1 MKKNNFT
8 LEELRQEKIRRL
20 KREQLRR
27 SAQKSLKDFIIYLD
41 NSYLMGWVHEEI
53 CDTLDQFYEDVKNKK
68 SPRLI
73 ICMPPRSGKS
83 QIISRNFPAYLFGR
97 DPNLN
102 IITASYSGDL
112 SSRFNLDVQ
121 RIIDSDEYRSIFPN
135 TLLGGKAYPQYKKTD
150 SLFEIV
156 NAKGSYRSAG
166 VGGGLTGM
174 GCDILIIDDP
184 LKDRAEANSPTIRNK
199 LMDWYKSTAYTRLSD
214 GGGVIILQTRW
225 HPIKDDTPVLTAKGW
240 KKHGDLRVGDQ
251 VYGINGKL
259 VTVTHITPPVWC
271 DVQVE
276 TKQETIVCSS
286 THLWATQTRTDN
298 NAVVKEA
305 GELLGQKNR
314 YLPKIAPL
322 DFEKKSKLPIDPY
335 WLGLWL
341 GDGSKL
347 EPMIRSSYKYQ
358 NHVRNTVYDI
368 SKVRTDKQGNL
379 YVYYC
384 NQGLRAKLA
393 ELNLL
398 NNKHIPDIYLYSS
411 VEDRLKLV
419 AGLIDTDGDHSLNV
433 LRFANSNLRLIKGL
447 KFVLRSLGMKVNNSE
462 IVNKEGSTTEIK
474 GQSITRRMNCY
485 RFSFTPT
492 MEIPVKLDYKKCK
505 VGKNKLRGVKF
516 SNAPENL
523 QGWGRCITTTA
534 EDGLYLVG
542 ESLIP
547 THNTSDLAGQLI
559 QAMHNDE
566 DADKFKVIE
575 YQAIAE
581 HDEAHRKKG
590 EALHPERFS
599 LAKLLAIKN
608 TIGAYEWSS
617 LYQQHPV
624 PKEGALFK
632 LDNFKRYNEKSKPAQ
647 FDLMVGSW
655 DMTFKDNK
663 TNDFVVGQ
671 IWGRKGADFY
681 LLDEFRGQW
690 DFVKTLDIFV
700 NVAEKYHNV
709 NAWLVEDKAN
719 GSAIISTLKKH
730 ISGIKPITPKESK
743 IARAEAISTYVE
755 SGNVY
760 IPEQASYMND
770 LEFEIVNFPA
780 VEHDDQIDSM
790 TQALNYFREKAPIK
804 ISENNLKILRYGRY
818 NRR

>member
-27 SAQKSLKDFIIYLD
+27 SAQTSLKDFILYLD
-41 NSYLMGWVHEEI
+41 DSYLMGWIHEEK

-102 IITASYSGDL
+102 IITASYSADL

-121 RIIDSDEYRSIFPN
+121 RIIDSDDYRNIFSN

-174 GCDILIIDDP
+174 GCEILIIDDP

-225 HPIKDDTPVLTAKGW
+225 HTA
-240 KKHGDLRVGDQ
+240 
-251 VYGINGKL
+251 
-259 VTVTHITPPVWC
+259 
-271 DVQVE
+271 
-276 TKQETIVCSS
+276 
-286 THLWATQTRTDN
+286 
-298 NAVVKEA
+298 
-305 GELLGQKNR
+305 
-314 YLPKIAPL
+314 
-322 DFEKKSKLPIDPY
+322 
-335 WLGLWL
+335 
-341 GDGSKL
+341 
-347 EPMIRSSYKYQ
+347 
-358 NHVRNTVYDI
+358 
-368 SKVRTDKQGNL
+368 
-379 YVYYC
+379 
-384 NQGLRAKLA
+384 
-393 ELNLL
+393 
-398 NNKHIPDIYLYSS
+398 
-411 VEDRLKLV
+411 
-419 AGLIDTDGDHSLNV
+419 
-433 LRFANSNLRLIKGL
+433 
-447 KFVLRSLGMKVNNSE
+447 
-462 IVNKEGSTTEIK
+462 
-474 GQSITRRMNCY
+474 
-485 RFSFTPT
+485 
-492 MEIPVKLDYKKCK
+492 
-505 VGKNKLRGVKF
+505 
-516 SNAPENL
+516 
-523 QGWGRCITTTA
+523 
-534 EDGLYLVG
+534 
-542 ESLIP
+542 
-547 THNTSDLAGQLI
+547 DLAGQLI

-581 HDEAHRKKG
+581 RDEAHRKKG

-632 LDNFKRYNEKSKPAQ
+632 LDNFKRYNEKSKPVQ

-700 NVAEKYHNV
+700 NVAKKYHRV

-719 GSAIISTLKKH
+719 GSAIISTLKKY
-730 ISGIKPITPKESK
+730 ISGIKRITPKESK

-790 TQALNYFREKAPIK
+790 TQALNYFREKAPLK
-804 ISENNLKILRYGRY
+804 ISENNLKILRYGRC

>member
-27 SAQKSLKDFIIYLD
+27 SAQTSLKDFILYLD
-41 NSYLMGWVHEEI
+41 DSYLMGWVHKEI

-102 IITASYSGDL
+102 IITASYSADL

-121 RIIDSDEYRSIFPN
+121 RIIDSDAYRSIYPN

-156 NAKGSYRSAG
+156 NYKGSYRSAG

-174 GCDILIIDDP
+174 GCEILIIDDP

-225 HPIKDDTPVLTAKGW
+225 HTA
-240 KKHGDLRVGDQ
+240 
-251 VYGINGKL
+251 
-259 VTVTHITPPVWC
+259 
-271 DVQVE
+271 
-276 TKQETIVCSS
+276 
-286 THLWATQTRTDN
+286 
-298 NAVVKEA
+298 
-305 GELLGQKNR
+305 
-314 YLPKIAPL
+314 
-322 DFEKKSKLPIDPY
+322 
-335 WLGLWL
+335 
-341 GDGSKL
+341 
-347 EPMIRSSYKYQ
+347 
-358 NHVRNTVYDI
+358 
-368 SKVRTDKQGNL
+368 
-379 YVYYC
+379 
-384 NQGLRAKLA
+384 
-393 ELNLL
+393 
-398 NNKHIPDIYLYSS
+398 
-411 VEDRLKLV
+411 
-419 AGLIDTDGDHSLNV
+419 
-433 LRFANSNLRLIKGL
+433 
-447 KFVLRSLGMKVNNSE
+447 
-462 IVNKEGSTTEIK
+462 
-474 GQSITRRMNCY
+474 
-485 RFSFTPT
+485 
-492 MEIPVKLDYKKCK
+492 
-505 VGKNKLRGVKF
+505 
-516 SNAPENL
+516 
-523 QGWGRCITTTA
+523 
-534 EDGLYLVG
+534 
-542 ESLIP
+542 
-547 THNTSDLAGQLI
+547 DLAGQLI

-566 DADKFKVIE
+566 DADQFRVIE

-581 HDEAHRKKG
+581 HDEPHRKKG

-632 LDNFKRYNEKSKPAQ
+632 LDNFKRYNEKSKPVQ

-700 NVAEKYHNV
+700 NVAKKYHRV

-719 GSAIISTLKKH
+719 GSAIISTLKKY

-790 TQALNYFREKAPIK
+790 TQALNYFREKAPLK

-818 NRR
+818 HRG

>member
-53 CDTLDQFYEDVKNKK
+53 CDTLDQFYDDVKNKK

-97 DPNLN
+97 DPNLS

-121 RIIDSDEYRSIFPN
+121 RIIDSDGYKSIFPDTKLSDKKDKN
-135 TLLGGKAYPQYKKTD
+135 YKRTD

-156 NAKGSYRSAG
+156 NYKGSYRSAG

-184 LKDRAEANSPTIRNK
+184 LKDRAEANSPTIRNM

-225 HPIKDDTPVLTAKGW
+225 H
-240 KKHGDLRVGDQ
+240 
-251 VYGINGKL
+251 
-259 VTVTHITPPVWC
+259 
-271 DVQVE
+271 
-276 TKQETIVCSS
+276 
-286 THLWATQTRTDN
+286 
-298 NAVVKEA
+298 
-305 GELLGQKNR
+305 
-314 YLPKIAPL
+314 
-322 DFEKKSKLPIDPY
+322 
-335 WLGLWL
+335 
-341 GDGSKL
+341 
-347 EPMIRSSYKYQ
+347 
-358 NHVRNTVYDI
+358 
-368 SKVRTDKQGNL
+368 
-379 YVYYC
+379 
-384 NQGLRAKLA
+384 
-393 ELNLL
+393 
-398 NNKHIPDIYLYSS
+398 
-411 VEDRLKLV
+411 
-419 AGLIDTDGDHSLNV
+419 
-433 LRFANSNLRLIKGL
+433 
-447 KFVLRSLGMKVNNSE
+447 
-462 IVNKEGSTTEIK
+462 
-474 GQSITRRMNCY
+474 
-485 RFSFTPT
+485 
-492 MEIPVKLDYKKCK
+492 
-505 VGKNKLRGVKF
+505 
-516 SNAPENL
+516 
-523 QGWGRCITTTA
+523 
-534 EDGLYLVG
+534 
-542 ESLIP
+542 
-547 THNTSDLAGQLI
+547 TSDLAGQLI

-581 HDEAHRKKG
+581 HDEPHRKKG

-632 LDNFKRYNEKSKPAQ
+632 LDKFKRYNEKSKPVQ

-655 DMTFKDNK
+655 DMTFKNNK

-780 VEHDDQIDSM
+780 VEHDDQVDSM

-804 ISENNLKILRYGRY
+804 ISENNLKILRYGRSH
-818 NRR
+818 RF